1 MSQPQIERVAI
12 LMDVFSNAWYRIR
25 HEMVTDSETGKSAI
39 KFKHPVA
46 QGSDD
51 SGWMKPNPDDAQE
64 DNKTDGDQ
72 RVLSL
77 EEIAKHNNKVRSM
90 LCFQEMILT
99 RDLG

>member
-1 MSQPQIERVAI
+1 MYTS
-12 LMDVFSNAWYRIR
+12 SNAWYRIR
-25 HEMVTDSETGKSAI
+25 HEMVTDPETGKPAV

-46 QGSDD
+46 PGSDD

-77 EEIAKHNNKVRSM
+77 EEIAKHNNKVRHV
-90 LCFQEMILT
+90 LYF
-99 RDLG
+99 